1 MKKSTLIAAALSA
14 TVAVSALAPNVSAMK
29 AVGDVDVPYGTAVI
43 DGKINADEWKDA
55 AVIPFN
61 GDTAKAWVGSV
72 PADFSTD
79 VKALWDETGLYL
91 AGEITDSTF
100 MASTEGQYNGDAF
113 QFSIDLGQ
121 VFNGTDESRAI
132 FYSFGCWDG
141 GSTMVQRQESKNDA
155 VVNDGDGVEI
165 KTTKTSDGW
174 SFELMLSWDMLAEDA
189 ELKSGKTVDVD
200 EGTKV
205 NMLICYLD
213 KDAAGAVANA
223 FGTTLSDEGTE
234 FDWGPNDHGVT
245 LSLVKPEPAE
255 VDDTTDATDTDAPQ
269 TADIVSVSAL
279 AALASAAALVIVKK
293 KH

>member
-1 MKKSTLIAAALSA
+1 MKKSTLLAAVLSA
-14 TVAVSALAPNVSAMK
+14 TVVASALAPNVSAMK
-29 AVGDVDVPYGTAVI
+29 AIGDVSVPYGTAVI

-61 GDTAKAWVGSV
+61 GDTAKAWAGAV

-121 VFNGTDESRAI
+121 VFYGTTESRAI

-141 GSTMVQRQESKNDA
+141 GNTMVQRQESKNDA

-189 ELKSGKTVDVD
+189 ELKSGKTVDVA
-200 EGTKV
+200 EGTKL

-213 KDAAGAVANA
+213 KDTAGNVVNA
-223 FGTTLSDEGTE
+223 FGTTLTDEGTA
-234 FDWGPNDHGVT
+234 FDWGPNDHGITIT
-245 LSLVKPEPAE
+245 LAAPA
-255 VDDTTDATDTDAPQ
+255 VADDAPADEGGATAPQ
-269 TADIVSVSAL
+269 TADIASIAIF
-279 AALASAAALVIVKK
+279 AAAASAAALVVFKK

>member
-1 MKKSTLIAAALSA
+1 MKKSTLLAAVLSA
-14 TVAVSALAPNVSAMK
+14 TVVASALAPNVSAMK
-29 AVGDVDVPYGTAVI
+29 AVGDVSVPYGTAVI

-61 GDTAKAWVGSV
+61 GDTAKAWAGAV

-79 VKALWDETGLYL
+79 VKALWDETGIYL

-121 VFNGTDESRAI
+121 VFFGTDNSRAI

-141 GSTMVQRQESKNDA
+141 NTMVQRQESSNDA

-165 KTTKTSDGW
+165 KTSSTSGGW

-189 ELKSGKTVDVD
+189 ELKSGEAVDVA
-200 EGTKV
+200 EGTKL

-213 KDAAGAVANA
+213 KDSTGAVVNA
-223 FGTTLSDEGTE
+223 FGTTLTDEGTA
-234 FDWGPNDHGVT
+234 FDWGPNDHGIT
-245 LSLVKPEPAE
+245 LTLAAPVVVEDAPAE
-255 VDDTTDATDTDAPQ
+255 EGGATAPQ
-269 TADIVSVSAL
+269 TADAVSIAIFAVA
-279 AALASAAALVIVKK
+279 ASAAALVIFKK

>member
-1 MKKSTLIAAALSA
+1 MKKSTFLATLLAA
-14 TVAVSALAPNVSAMK
+14 TVAASALASNVSAME
-29 AVGDVDVPYGTAVI
+29 AVGDVSVPYGTAVI
-43 DGKINADEWKDA
+43 DGNIDADEWKDA

-61 GDTAKAWVGSV
+61 GDTAKAWAGAV

-121 VFNGTDESRAI
+121 VFYGTTESRAI

-141 GSTMVQRQESKNDA
+141 NTMVQRQESKNDA
-155 VVNDGDGVEI
+155 VVNNGDGVEI

-189 ELKSGKTVDVD
+189 ELKSGKTVDVA
-200 EGTKV
+200 EGTKL

-213 KDAAGAVANA
+213 KDTAGNVINA
-223 FGTTLSDEGTE
+223 FGTTLTDEGTA
-234 FDWGPNDHGVT
+234 FDWGPNDHGIT
-245 LSLVKPEPAE
+245 LTLAAPVVVE
-255 VDDTTDATDTDAPQ
+255 DTPTEEGGATAPQ
-269 TADIVSVSAL
+269 TAD
-279 AALASAAALVIVKK
+279 AASIAIFAVAASAAALVVFRK

>member
-1 MKKSTLIAAALSA
+1 MKKSTLLAAVLSA
-14 TVAVSALAPNVSAMK
+14 TVVASALAPNVSAMK
-29 AVGDVDVPYGTAVI
+29 AVGDVSVPYGTAVI

-61 GDTAKAWVGSV
+61 GDTAKAWAGAV

-79 VKALWDETGLYL
+79 VKALWDETGIYL

-121 VFNGTDESRAI
+121 VFFGTDNSRAI

-141 GSTMVQRQESKNDA
+141 NTMVQRQESSNDA

-165 KTTKTSDGW
+165 KTSSTSGGW
-174 SFELMLSWDMLAEDA
+174 SFELMLSWDMFAEDA
-189 ELKSGKTVDVD
+189 ELKSGEAVDVA
-200 EGTKV
+200 EGTKL

-213 KDAAGAVANA
+213 KDSTGAVVNA
-223 FGTTLSDEGTE
+223 FGTTLTDEGTA
-234 FDWGPNDHGVT
+234 FDWGPNDHGIT
-245 LSLVKPEPAE
+245 LTLAAPVVVEDAPAE
-255 VDDTTDATDTDAPQ
+255 EGGATAPQ
-269 TADIVSVSAL
+269 TADAVSIAIFAVA
-279 AALASAAALVIVKK
+279 ASAAALVIFKK